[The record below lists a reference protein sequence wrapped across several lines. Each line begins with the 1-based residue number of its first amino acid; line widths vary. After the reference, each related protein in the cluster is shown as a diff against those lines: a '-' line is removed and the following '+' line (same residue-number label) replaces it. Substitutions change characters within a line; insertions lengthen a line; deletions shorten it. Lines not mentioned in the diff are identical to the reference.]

1 MRESPSVPDTQPPVI
16 ARTTTPS
23 KRSVSKQSPLTH
35 AQRDSLP
42 NAGFWR
48 RIGAM
53 IYDGLLVIALVM
65 SLLLIGVA
73 LSNDRIESAYSQ
85 PLAIVASYG
94 FFAFFWLRNRQ
105 TLGMLAWQL
114 EIQPNSVAGPD
125 GDPIIPPLT
134 VTMITLRFVGACAGA
149 LAFGMGYLWIL
160 IDPQNRSWSDLLS
173 GTRIVRV
180 PNQFAENR

>member
-1 MRESPSVPDTQPPVI
+1 LP
-16 ARTTTPS
+16 RTAKANNTLTHA
-23 KRSVSKQSPLTH
+23 LTH

-53 IYDGLLVIALVM
+53 IYDSLLVIALVM
-65 SLLLIGVA
+65 SLLLIAVA
-73 LSNDRIESAYSQ
+73 LSNGFIDSVYSQ
-85 PLAIVASYG
+85 PLAIVATYG

-114 EIQPNSVAGPD
+114 EIQPNSVAGPN
-125 GDPIIPPLT
+125 GDPVIPPLT
-134 VTMITLRFVGACAGA
+134 VTMITLRFVGAFAGA
-149 LAFGMGYLWIL
+149 VALGLGYLWIL
-160 IDPQNRSWSDLLS
+160 IDRQNRSWSDLLS

-180 PNQFAENR
+180 PNQFAESQ

>member
-1 MRESPSVPDTQPPVI
+1 MPRK
-16 ARTTTPS
+16 AKANTT
-23 KRSVSKQSPLTH
+23 LTH

-42 NAGFWR
+42 NAGFGR

-53 IYDGLLVIALVM
+53 IYDTLLVIALVM
-65 SLLLIGVA
+65 SLLLIAVA
-73 LSNDRIESAYSQ
+73 LSNGAIDSAYSQ
-85 PLAIVASYG
+85 PLTIVASYA

-114 EIQPNSVAGPD
+114 EIQPNSVAGPN
-125 GDPIIPPLT
+125 GDPVIPPLT

-149 LAFGMGYLWIL
+149 IALGLGYLWML
-160 IDPQNRSWSDLLS
+160 FDAQNRSWSDLLS

-180 PNQFAENR
+180 PNQFAESQ